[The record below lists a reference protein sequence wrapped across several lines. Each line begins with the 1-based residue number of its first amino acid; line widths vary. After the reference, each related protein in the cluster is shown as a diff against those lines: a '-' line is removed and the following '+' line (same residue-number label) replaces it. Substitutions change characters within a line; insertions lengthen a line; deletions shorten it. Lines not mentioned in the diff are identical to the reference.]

1 MLSKHAFIH
10 WGSLS
15 IPFGEGGGGVLK
27 TVLVWGAFII
37 IISKAFQFGVET
49 A

>member
-1 MLSKHAFIH
+1 MPSYTGVPYQSHL
-10 WGSLS
+10 GR
-15 IPFGEGGGGVLK
+15 EGGVLK

-37 IISKAFQFGVET
+37 IISKAFQFCVEK